1 MNFELSMEEFTIIQ
15 NALHYYKNVEKR
27 GHFAKYD
34 IERINQLRDKL
45 SYQMIPSINSKD
57 GTVPSPLEDVNDV
70 TWSIVVLL
78 ITLLI
83 GVSYCIVYIMTV
95 AFKELEDGSND
106 ATESEELLQ
115 LPSDRDN
122 KKSLTEIQ

>member
-15 NALHYYKNVEKR
+15 NALHYYKRDVEKR

-122 KKSLTEIQ
+122 KSP